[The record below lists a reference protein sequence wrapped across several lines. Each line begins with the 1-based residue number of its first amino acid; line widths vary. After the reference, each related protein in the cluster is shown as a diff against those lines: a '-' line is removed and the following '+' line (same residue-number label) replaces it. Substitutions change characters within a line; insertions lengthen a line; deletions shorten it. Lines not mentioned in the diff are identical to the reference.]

1 MMNKTYLLTLLIS
14 TLCYSCWGRSFD
26 GPGGHAYDFRHV
38 LEGCSGEELEA
49 LYKRIS
55 HGTDNLYYDVT
66 DKFGK
71 IPGNHRIIG
80 HWGFEGAI
88 PFNEE
93 PWKSQLSGIPKNKL
107 IEMWRNFTIS
117 LVKYAEEKTG
127 LPTHQAK
134 GLVGL
139 LYNVHLLGDRV
150 YGNVEVT
157 QILKPDLIT
166 NDIVKNL
173 HRLFGNNSELAKS
186 VAKEIASIPKHAV
199 YASKCDQVIKILYR
213 HQIGTHFYN
222 TYRTQLSQHQIR
234 YINTM
239 TGKMLL
245 KTAPYYKINSN
256 ILAKEMSAYVSGNTG
271 RIVKP
276 LKGNIKFVQG
286 VLQKVSVKG
295 KNVLVLSIPI
305 NSVKLG
311 LKVGAYSGVATFVFS
326 EGVSV
331 YKFAHGDI
339 TEDEFLRQSI
349 KNLGTSLAVGAAAF
363 VCVALG
369 ASPYGWVVAGIC
381 IGTAIIVDLTFEH
394 IYKEF
399 KTPIITMN
407 DVLGKLPTE
416 LQRRPNVWDHSG
428 FEYLNE
434 QNQKRLNIFSKIN
447 KGSGITIPQRST
459 IFTPPQRTSVLGE

>member
-1 MMNKTYLLTLLIS
+1 MNKTNLLTLLIS
-14 TLCYSCWGRSFD
+14 LLCFFCWGHSFD

-38 LEGCSGEELEA
+38 LEGCSGDNLSD
-49 LYKRIS
+49 LYERVSK
-55 HGTDNLYYDVT
+55 GTDKYFYNDVQT
-66 DKFGK
+66 KFGK
-71 IPGNHRIIG
+71 ISSNHRIIG
-80 HWGFEGAI
+80 HWGFEGSI
-88 PFNEE
+88 PFNVE
-93 PWKSQLSGIPKNKL
+93 PWKSQLSRIPKKEL
-107 IEMWRNFTIS
+107 VEMWRNFTNS
-117 LVKYAEEKTG
+117 LVTYAVEKTG
-127 LPTHQAK
+127 LPHHQAR

-157 QILKPDLIT
+157 QVIKPDLII

-173 HRLFGNNSELAKS
+173 HRLFGNNSELAKA
-186 VAKEIASIPKHAV
+186 VAKEISSIPKHAV

-213 HQIGTHFYN
+213 HQIGAHFYN
-222 TYRTQLSQHQIR
+222 AYRTQLSEHQIR
-234 YINTM
+234 YVNTM
-239 TGKMLL
+239 ARKMLL

-256 ILAKEMSAYVSGNTG
+256 ILAKEMSVYVRGNTG

-276 LKGNIKFVQG
+276 HKGNIKFVQG

-295 KNVLVLSIPI
+295 KNALVLSVPI

-331 YKFAHGDI
+331 YQFAHGNI

-349 KNLGTSLAVGAAAF
+349 KNLGTSLAVGTAAF

-369 ASPYGWVVAGIC
+369 ASPYGWVVAGVC
-381 IGTAIIVDLTFEH
+381 IGTAIIVDLAFEH

-416 LQRRPNVWDHSG
+416 LQRRPNIWDHTG

-434 QNQKRLNIFSKIN
+434 ENQKRLNILSDIN
-447 KGSGITIPQRST
+447 HGGGLTIPARRT
-459 IFTPPQRTSVLGE
+459 ILSPINHSSILAE